1 MLQEIIRNG
10 IKKIQNVKISEM
22 ECKGDLDY
30 DEIMNF
36 SQILLKK
43 DMEQFENEKKK
54 KIKDLEYWTRAIR
67 EEEKIAILKY
77 AIEHDDEEISQIN
90 IRVRERHEKEI
101 KLKQSL
107 KKAHPI
113 FLLFKAAVMQQR
125 KDKHEALMQNFIA
138 KNGN

>member
-1 MLQEIIRNG
+1 
-10 IKKIQNVKISEM
+10 M

-67 EEEKIAILKY
+67 EEEKIAI
-77 AIEHDDEEISQIN
+77 
-90 IRVRERHEKEI
+90 
-101 KLKQSL
+101 
-107 KKAHPI
+107 
-113 FLLFKAAVMQQR
+113 
-125 KDKHEALMQNFIA
+125 
-138 KNGN
+138 